1 MDLNTFWQYEPQ
13 EVIRELQTTTDG
25 LSAAEATQ
33 RLLADTSKKKEQPAF
48 IRDVILFISQ
58 FKSPLTLLLVAAVVL
73 SIFIGETSDVFII
86 LIILLATGIMSFI
99 QERHAGKAVEKLRSI
114 IRTRVKV
121 VRDKQPVD
129 VYTEQVTFGDVVLF
143 AAGDIIPA
151 DCLLIEGRDLHA
163 NEATLTG
170 ETYPAEKE
178 TGKIA
183 ADTPMSKRSNVLFE
197 GTSIVSGTGK
207 ALVVLTGKKTVFG
220 KISASLSNPQ
230 IETAFERGIRK
241 FGFLLMQITI
251 VLAVAILAIN
261 IYFGRPLMDSLLF
274 GLALAVGMAP
284 ELLPAI
290 MTIAMSGGAR
300 RMAEKKVIVKKLSSI
315 QNLGEINL
323 FCSDKT
329 GTLTEGVLTISS
341 IVDIEGKENAFV
353 KQLAF
358 LNATF
363 ESGFANPMDEA
374 LRAMQNVSSDDC
386 RKTDEIPYD
395 FIRKRLSVCV
405 QKSTEHLLITKG
417 AINNVVEVCDRVL
430 MTDGSIVP
438 IAGQKEKIGQL
449 YLQFSN
455 QGFRT
460 IGVCYKKSDKE
471 GALTKADEK
480 EMIFA
485 GLVLLFDPPKEGV
498 IEVIDAL
505 KKNGVEL
512 KVITGDNKLVAGYI
526 AEKIGMKYVVV
537 IAGSEISKM
546 SSEALVNK
554 VQTANVFAEIEPQQK
569 ESIVKALRKAG
580 HTVAYMGDG
589 INDVAAINAADVG
602 ISINNA
608 VDVAKEAADVV
619 LLEKDL
625 SVLNAGIMEG
635 RRTFLNTIKYLYT
648 STSATFGNMFSMAGA
663 SLILPYLPM
672 LPQQILMTNF
682 LTDFP
687 YLAVTG
693 DNVDEDLLTKPQKWN
708 LKQLRNFMIVFGLHS
723 SVFDYLTFFVLYKLY
738 KANEAVFHTA
748 WFIES
753 ICTEL
758 LILFVVRTHKS
769 LLKSRPGKLLV
780 ILSVLAFFITILLPF
795 APFAG
800 DLGFVVPPLQL
811 AGAIVG
817 ILILYVITADI
828 VKVFFFRNIR
838 EQVPKIK

>member
-1 MDLNTFWQYEPQ
+1 MNLSTYWQYEPQ
-13 EVIRELQTTTDG
+13 EVMKELQTTAEG
-25 LSAAEATQ
+25 LSNAEATK
-33 RLLADTSKKKEQPAF
+33 RLLAGSTKKKERPPLVKD
-48 IRDVILFISQ
+48 IILFFSQ
-58 FKSPLTLLLVAAVVL
+58 FKSPLTLLLVAAVIL
-73 SIFIGETSDVFII
+73 SAFLGETSDVFII
-86 LIILLATGIMSFI
+86 LFILLATGIMSFI
-99 QERHAGKAVEKLRSI
+99 QERHAGKAVEQLRSI
-114 IRTRVKV
+114 IRTKVKV
-121 VRDKQPVD
+121 LRDNKPVD
-129 VYTEQVTFGDVVLF
+129 VYTEQITSGDVLLF
-143 AAGDIIPA
+143 AAGDMIPA
-151 DCLLIEGRDLHA
+151 DCLLIEGKDLHA

-178 TGKIA
+178 TGKVA
-183 ADTPMSKRSNVLFE
+183 ADTGMSKRSNVLFE

-207 ALVVLTGKKTVFG
+207 AVAVFTGKDTVFG
-220 KISASLSNPQ
+220 KISASLSKPAE
-230 IETAFERGIRK
+230 ETAFERGIRK

-251 VLAVAILAIN
+251 VLAIVILAIN
-261 IYFGRPLMDSLLF
+261 ILLGRPIIDSLLF

-290 MTIAMSGGAR
+290 MTIAMSAGAR
-300 RMAEKKVIVKKLSSI
+300 RMAAQKVIVKKLSSI

-329 GTLTEGVLTISS
+329 GTLTEGVLKVSS
-341 IVDIEGKENAFV
+341 IVGIDGKENDTV

-363 ESGFANPMDEA
+363 ETGFANPMDDA
-374 LRAMQNVSSDDC
+374 LRAMEKVSADGC
-386 RKTDEIPYD
+386 IKADEIPYD

-405 QKSTEHLLITKG
+405 QKGDQHQLITKG
-417 AINNVVEVCDRVL
+417 AIKNIVAVCDKVL
-430 MTDGSIVP
+430 MADGSEVP
-438 IAGQKEKIGQL
+438 IADQKNKIDEL

-460 IGVCYKKSDKE
+460 IGVCYKKSDKP
-471 GALTKADEK
+471 GPLTKEDEK

-485 GLVLLFDPPKEGV
+485 GFVLLYDPPKEGV
-498 IEVIDAL
+498 IEVINEL
-505 KKNGVEL
+505 RKNGVTL
-512 KVITGDNKLVAGYI
+512 KIITGDNKLVAAYVADKMGLKECI
-526 AEKIGMKYVVV
+526 VISGEEIG
-537 IAGSEISKM
+537 KM
-546 SSEALVNK
+546 SPEALVRN
-554 VQTANVFAEIEPQQK
+554 VQRANVFAEIEPQQK

-580 HTVAYMGDG
+580 NTVAYMGDG

-619 LLEKDL
+619 LLERDL
-625 SVLNAGIMEG
+625 TVLNAGIMEG
-635 RRTFLNTIKYLYT
+635 RRTFLNTIKYVYT

-663 SLILPYLPM
+663 SLILPFLPM
-672 LPQQILMTNF
+672 LPQQILLTNF

-693 DNVDEDLLTKPQKWN
+693 DNVDEDELMVPQKWN
-708 LKQLRNFMIVFGLHS
+708 LKQLKNFMIVFGLHS

-738 KANEAVFHTA
+738 KANEPVFQTA

-769 LLKSRPGKLLV
+769 LLKSMPGKLL
-780 ILSVLAFFITILLPF
+780 ITLSIIAFVITIVLPF
-795 APFAG
+795 TPFAA

-811 AGAIVG
+811 AGIIAG
-817 ILILYVITADI
+817 ILLLYVVTADI
-828 VKVFFFRNIR
+828 IKVMFFKKMAI
-838 EQVPKIK
+838 